1 MLCFLYTDDCP
12 IDGGNVWEMLNMADT
27 YGIPLLVEKCM
38 KYICETVNKCN
49 VLEYSQ
55 RSLIY
60 DKNSMMMKK
69 CWEIIN
75 NSYDYVITTE
85 AFLKISPELLAEIAQ
100 HCIRDNENLFFDQV
114 IAWSR
119 KECERRGVNATV
131 ANIQRLL
138 SNIKPKLHFE
148 QMDVY
153 NLVTKVRNSG
163 LLSSKELLD
172 AIAAVAT
179 EQRSRKLQ
187 KQQSEI
193 DTLNH
198 QLSLD
203 MDFLERWQV
212 TPNPAFK
219 YP

>member
-1 MLCFLYTDDCP
+1 MLCFLYTDDCE
-12 IDGGNVWEMLNMADT
+12 IDSGNVWEMLNMGDT
-27 YGIPLLVEKCM
+27 YDISLLVEKCL
-38 KYICETVNKCN
+38 KYICESVNKCN

-55 RSLIY
+55 KALIY
-60 DKNSMMMKK
+60 DKNSMIMKK

-85 AFLKISPELLAEIAQ
+85 AFLKISPELLVEIAE

-119 KECERRGVNATV
+119 KECHRRKVNSTV

-138 SNIKPKLHFE
+138 TDIKPKLNFE
-148 QMDVY
+148 QMDIY
-153 NLVTKVRNSG
+153 NLVTKVRKSG

-172 AIAAVAT
+172 AIQQVAT
-179 EQRSRKLQ
+179 EQRTRKRQ

-193 DTLNH
+193 DSLNH

-212 TPNPAFK
+212 TPNPTYK
-219 YP
+219 